1 MVLSLII
8 SSCSTSSQEI
18 DQLEEQI
25 VALENKEN
33 LTPKEEAELNQL
45 IEKQEELIENDEP
58 VNEEKNNFY
67 GFISYHFILFN
78 FKPRN

>member
-33 LTPKEEAELNQL
+33 LTPEEEAELTQL
-45 IEKQEELIENDEP
+45 IEKQ
-58 VNEEKNNFY
+58 
-67 GFISYHFILFN
+67 
-78 FKPRN
+78 